1 MKERIKKDK
10 KERIMKSQKLQLYA
24 ALFGI
29 SLIFLS
35 ASLANGRF
43 LLSAF
48 PSAYSFSH
56 PRDNSALPK
65 TRGLTYVQK
74 TENKNTIVTNEIT
87 TTYDTITIQGIPCE
101 IIYNME
107 WTYVKGLNRKFLTAE
122 TYNFYAWDNKG
133 NVWDFGKDSLKYL
146 YNRSWR
152 RSGINMK
159 GSWLAGKN
167 GALPRIIVPAN
178 AESR

>member
-1 MKERIKKDK
+1 MKR
-10 KERIMKSQKLQLYA
+10 QKLQLYA
-24 ALFGI
+24 ALFGVG
-29 SLIFLS
+29 LIFVS
-35 ASLANGRF
+35 AGLANGRF
-43 LLSAF
+43 LFPAF

-101 IIYNME
+101 IIYNIE

-122 TYNFYAWDNKG
+122 TYNFYAWDN
-133 NVWDFGKDSLKYL
+133 FGKDSLKYL

-152 RSGINMK
+152 RSGINTK
-159 GSWLAGKN
+159 DSWLAGKN
-167 GALPRIIVPAN
+167 GALPQIIVPAN
-178 AESR
+178 AKS